1 MESLMKRWIFFALA
15 LSLPHAGFAE
25 TSTPASKAP
34 APSLEGEA
42 VDVSKVTEKYWA
54 QGKDSELGVVQNR
67 RYSNEKRFEIDLLA
81 GSLSY
86 DPFQSV
92 SNYGGSI
99 GYYFSQ
105 YFSVHGIAWKSSVSD
120 SAAYKS
126 LKAEAPT
133 ADLFRNTPK
142 SFYGIQLNENFLY
155 GKASL
160 LGKMIIY
167 VDLFLLGGAGVM
179 NSENGNNIAPFIGI
193 GQKIHINRNIVL
205 HLDYR
210 VLGFK
215 ETVKNTAGSSQ
226 TRSNTSDAISFGLG
240 YQL

>member
-1 MESLMKRWIFFALA
+1 MEPIMKRWIFFALIT
-15 LSLPHAGFAE
+15 SLPSLAHAQA
-25 TSTPASKAP
+25 PKASAAAAP
-34 APSLEGEA
+34 TSLEGEA

-67 RYSNEKRFEIDLLA
+67 KYSNEKRFEIDLLT
-81 GSLSY
+81 GTLSY
-86 DPFQSV
+86 DPFQSIAT
-92 SNYGGSI
+92 YGGSL

-105 YFSVHGIAWKSSVSD
+105 YFSLHAIAWRNNVSD
-120 SAAYKS
+120 SAAFKS
-126 LKAEAPT
+126 LKTEAPS

-142 SFYGIQLNENFLY
+142 SFYGLQFNENFLY

-167 VDLFLLGGAGVM
+167 VDLFLLGGAGVTQT
-179 NSENGNNIAPFIGI
+179 STGNNLTPFIGV
-193 GQKIHINRNIVL
+193 GQKIHINRNIMF

-210 VLGFK
+210 VMSFK
-215 ETVKNTAGSSQ
+215 ETVKNSAGSTQS
-226 TRSNTSDAISFGLG
+226 RNNTSDAITFGLG

>member
-1 MESLMKRWIFFALA
+1 MKKWIFFALLFA
-15 LSLPHAGFAE
+15 FPGTGFAE
-25 TSTPASKAP
+25 TPAAP
-34 APSLEGEA
+34 KTQAASAEGEA

-67 RYSNEKRFEIDLLA
+67 RYSNEKRFEIDLLT

-86 DPFQSV
+86 DPFQSI

-105 YFSVHGIAWKSSVSD
+105 YLSVHGIAWRNNTSD

-126 LKAEAPT
+126 LKTEAPS

-142 SFYGIQLNENFLY
+142 SFYGLQVNENFLY

-160 LGKMIIY
+160 LGKVIIY

-179 NSENGNNIAPFIGI
+179 STATGSNFAPFIGI

-210 VLGFK
+210 VIGFK

-226 TRSNTSDAISFGLG
+226 TRSNTSDAITFGLG

>member
-1 MESLMKRWIFFALA
+1 MESIMKRWIFLILA
-15 LSLPHAGFAE
+15 LSLPQIGFAE
-25 TSTPASKAP
+25 TPAVHKAAP

-67 RYSNEKRFEIDLLA
+67 KYSNERRFEIDLLT

-86 DPFQSV
+86 DPFQSIA
-92 SNYGGSI
+92 NYGGSI

-105 YFSVHGIAWKSSVSD
+105 YFSVHGIAWRNNVSD

-126 LKAEAPT
+126 LKTEAPT

-142 SFYGIQLNENFLY
+142 SFYGIQFNENFLY

-167 VDLFLLGGAGVM
+167 VDLFLLGGAGVL
-179 NSENGNNIAPFIGI
+179 NSANGNNFAPFFGI

-210 VLGFK
+210 VIGFK
-215 ETVKNTAGSSQ
+215 ETVKNTAGSTQ
-226 TRSNTSDAISFGLG
+226 TRSNTSDAITFGLG
-240 YQL
+240 YKL